1 MADDGALPKGLLPF
15 HQLPVSKPQR
25 NQLLIMISA
34 IMVLGILSI
43 LAWITL
49 DLPMWSVVLVIITI
63 GLTSSL
69 FLPSQL
75 AILNTPLAVNL
86 NHPFIDDQPIGVA
99 EVYIGLSDGKWVKPS
114 RDRLKLAKDE
124 LLGGYNIVEDNENYT
139 NIGHFSD
146 SKNYKTLLMQVTL
159 INQALSLRD
168 AVNEVQ
174 DSIEDARTRESSDS
188 GLLDREWMEEEE
200 IEISGPISK
209 IIGRSE

>member
-1 MADDGALPKGLLPF
+1 MADDGALAKGLLPF

-49 DLPMWSVVLVIITI
+49 DLPMWSAVLIIITI
-63 GLTSSL
+63 GLISSL

-139 NIGHFSD
+139 HIGHFSD
-146 SKNYKTLLMQVTL
+146 SKNYKNLLMQVTL

-174 DSIEDARTRESSDS
+174 DSIEDARTRESVDS

>member
-124 LLGGYNIVEDNENYT
+124 LLGGYNIVEDNENL
-139 NIGHFSD
+139 NLSD
-146 SKNYKTLLMQVTL
+146 
-159 INQALSLRD
+159 
-168 AVNEVQ
+168 
-174 DSIEDARTRESSDS
+174 
-188 GLLDREWMEEEE
+188 
-200 IEISGPISK
+200 PIK
-209 IIGRSE
+209 VFKLKP

>member
-49 DLPMWSVVLVIITI
+49 DLPLWSVVLIIITI

-174 DSIEDARTRESSDS
+174 DSIEDARTRESVDS

-209 IIGRSE
+209 KIGRSE

>member
-49 DLPMWSVVLVIITI
+49 DLPMWSVVLIIITI

>member
-49 DLPMWSVVLVIITI
+49 DLPMWSAVLIIITI
-63 GLTSSL
+63 GLISSL

-124 LLGGYNIVEDNENYT
+124 LLGGYNIVEENENYT
-139 NIGHFSD
+139 HIGHFSD
-146 SKNYKTLLMQVTL
+146 SKNYKNLLMQVTL

-174 DSIEDARTRESSDS
+174 DSIEDARTRESVDS

>member
-49 DLPMWSVVLVIITI
+49 DLPMWSAVLIIITI
-63 GLTSSL
+63 GLISSL

-139 NIGHFSD
+139 HIGHFSD
-146 SKNYKTLLMQVTL
+146 SKNYKNLLMQVTL

-174 DSIEDARTRESSDS
+174 DSIEDARTRESVDS

>member
-49 DLPMWSVVLVIITI
+49 DLPLWSVVLIIITI

-139 NIGHFSD
+139 HIGHFSD
-146 SKNYKTLLMQVTL
+146 SKNYKNLQMQVTL

-174 DSIEDARTRESSDS
+174 DSIEDARTRESVDS

>member
-49 DLPMWSVVLVIITI
+49 DLPLWSVVLIIITI

-174 DSIEDARTRESSDS
+174 DSIEDARTRESVDS

-209 IIGRSE
+209 IIGRSD

>member
-1 MADDGALPKGLLPF
+1 MADDVALPKGLLPF

-49 DLPMWSVVLVIITI
+49 DLPMWSAVLIIITI
-63 GLTSSL
+63 GLISSL

-146 SKNYKTLLMQVTL
+146 SKNYKNLLMQVTL

-174 DSIEDARTRESSDS
+174 DSIEDARTRESVDS

>member
-49 DLPMWSVVLVIITI
+49 DLPMWSAVLIIITI
-63 GLTSSL
+63 GLISSL

-139 NIGHFSD
+139 HIGHFSD
-146 SKNYKTLLMQVTL
+146 SKNYKNLLMQVTL

>member
-1 MADDGALPKGLLPF
+1 
-15 HQLPVSKPQR
+15 
-25 NQLLIMISA
+25 
-34 IMVLGILSI
+34 
-43 LAWITL
+43 L
-49 DLPMWSVVLVIITI
+49 DLPLWSVVLIIITI

-174 DSIEDARTRESSDS
+174 DSIEDARTRESVDS

>member
-49 DLPMWSVVLVIITI
+49 DLPMWSAVLIIITI
-63 GLTSSL
+63 GLISSL

-139 NIGHFSD
+139 HVGHFSD
-146 SKNYKTLLMQVTL
+146 SKNYKNLLMQVTL

-174 DSIEDARTRESSDS
+174 DSIEDARTRESVDS

>member
-49 DLPMWSVVLVIITI
+49 DLPLWSVVLIIITI

>member
-49 DLPMWSVVLVIITI
+49 DLPMWSVVLVIITR

-174 DSIEDARTRESSDS
+174 DSIEDARTRESVDS

>member
-49 DLPMWSVVLVIITI
+49 DLPLWSVVLIIITI

-209 IIGRSE
+209 IIGRSD

>member
-49 DLPMWSVVLVIITI
+49 DLPMWSAVLIIITI
-63 GLTSSL
+63 GLISSL

-146 SKNYKTLLMQVTL
+146 SKNYKNLLMQVTL

-174 DSIEDARTRESSDS
+174 DSIEDARTRESVDS

>member
-15 HQLPVSKPQR
+15 SQLPISKSQR
-25 NQLLIMISA
+25 NQLLITISIILTFA
-34 IMVLGILSI
+34 ILTII
-43 LAWITL
+43 AWISFEFPT
-49 DLPMWSVVLVIITI
+49 WSVIVIFMVI
-63 GLTSSL
+63 GFISSL
-69 FLPSQL
+69 FLPTQL

-86 NHPFIDDQPIGVA
+86 NHPFIDEQPIGNA
-99 EVYIGLSDGKWVKPS
+99 EVYVGLSDKKWIKPG

-124 LLGGYNIVEDNENYT
+124 LLGGYNLVEDNENYT

-168 AVNEVQ
+168 AVNEVH
-174 DSIEDARTRESSDS
+174 DDIEDARSREKEET
-188 GLLDREWMEEEE
+188 GLLEREWMEEEE

-209 IIGRSE
+209 IMGRSE

>member
-174 DSIEDARTRESSDS
+174 DSIEDARTRESVDS

>member
-49 DLPMWSVVLVIITI
+49 DLPLWSVVLIIITI

-174 DSIEDARTRESSDS
+174 DSIEDARTRESVDS